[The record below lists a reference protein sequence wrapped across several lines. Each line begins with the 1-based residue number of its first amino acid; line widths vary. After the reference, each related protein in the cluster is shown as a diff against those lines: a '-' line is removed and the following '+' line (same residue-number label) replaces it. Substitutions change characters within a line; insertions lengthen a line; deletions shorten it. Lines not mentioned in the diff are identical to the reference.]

1 MFYKYSWIQPSHSRS
16 ILLLIA
22 VRVEVGIGP
31 QLRPRPHPL
40 GAAESLVPHPAAPAQ
55 QTGPVGANGR
65 PTSYNYRRVR
75 AWDRSC
81 LRADGFAGLGVAAY
95 LVPQVMAYATLAGLS
110 PVAGLWAALVPLVA
124 YALLGTSRLLSA
136 GPESTT
142 AVMTAAALAPL
153 AAGDPG
159 RYAALA
165 ALAALIVGGLCVL
178 AGLLRLGFISSLLS
192 RPVLIGYLAGVA
204 VIMISGQLSK
214 LFDIE
219 ADGATPVAEIASA
232 VGNLGQADPTAAVV
246 GITVVVVLFVGTWRA
261 PRLPWPLLAVLGA
274 TLVTALL
281 DLEERGL
288 KVVGEVPRGLPSLS
302 LPTTSAP
309 LLEILGPVAAIA
321 VVGFTDNVLTARAFA
336 GPGEEIDADAELRA
350 LGVANIGAGLTSG
363 FPVSSSGSR
372 TALATVS
379 QARTPAY
386 GIITALSVV
395 CVLLFAGPILEGFP
409 MAALGGLVVFAAVKI
424 VQFDEFRWLWDFRRS
439 EFWLGI
445 AAFVAVLTL
454 DLLVGVGFAVL
465 LSVVAMLARV
475 ARPHAA
481 VLGRVPGLAGMHDI
495 GEYPSAQQVAGL
507 MVFRYDSPLFFA
519 NAEDFRVRVLAA
531 VEQNT
536 RSGMPVQAVLLNCE
550 ANVDVDSTAVEA
562 LEALVQELHARG
574 IDVALSRVHV
584 ELAELLS
591 RAGILDLIGRE
602 NVYPTLP
609 TAVAGFEARQVPPD
623 PA

>member
-1 MFYKYSWIQPSHSRS
+1 M
-16 ILLLIA
+16 
-22 VRVEVGIGP
+22 
-31 QLRPRPHPL
+31 
-40 GAAESLVPHPAAPAQ
+40 GATEQ
-55 QTGPVGANGR
+55 RTQ
-65 PTSYNYRRVR
+65 YNFRRVR
-75 AWDRSC
+75 AWKRSY

-95 LVPQVMAYATLAGLS
+95 LVPQVMAYATLAGLD
-110 PVAGLWAALVPLVA
+110 PVVGLWASLLPLVI
-124 YALLGTSRLLSA
+124 YALMGTSRLLSA

-153 AAGDPG
+153 VAGDPAQ
-159 RYAALA
+159 YAALA

-178 AGLLRLGFISSLLS
+178 AGLLHLGFLSSLLS

-204 VIMISGQLSK
+204 VIMIAGQLSK
-214 LFDIE
+214 LFGVDSE
-219 ADGATPVAEIASA
+219 GETPLEEIAS
-232 VGNLGQADPTAAVV
+232 VLGNLGQANLTTAAV
-246 GITVVVVLFVGTWRA
+246 GIGVVVVLFVGSARA
-261 PRLPWPLLAVLGA
+261 PRLPWPLIAVLGA
-274 TLVTALL
+274 TLLTVVLN
-281 DLEERGL
+281 LEERGVR
-288 KVVGEVPRGLPSLS
+288 VVGEVPRGLPSLS
-302 LPTTSAP
+302 LPTSLAP
-309 LLEILGPVAAIA
+309 ALELIGPIAAIA

-336 GPGEEIDADAELRA
+336 ARGEEIDADAELRA
-350 LGVANIGAGLTSG
+350 LGVANLGAGLTSG

-372 TALATVS
+372 TALARVS

-386 GIITALSVV
+386 GFVTAASVV

-424 VQFDEFRWLWDFRRS
+424 VQFDEFRWLWNFRRS

-465 LSVVAMLARV
+465 LSVIAMLARV

-481 VLGRVPGLAGMHDI
+481 VLGFVPGLAGMHDV
-495 GEYPSAQQVAGL
+495 GEYPSATQVEGL

-519 NAEDFRVRVLAA
+519 NADNFRVRVLDA
-531 VEQNT
+531 VQDT
-536 RSGMPVQAVLLNCE
+536 VGSGLPVRVVLLNCE

-562 LEALVQELHARG
+562 LESLVRELKGRG
-574 IDVALSRVHV
+574 IEVNLARVHV
-584 ELAELLS
+584 ELAELLD

-609 TAVAGFEARQVPPD
+609 TAVAGYEAQQSRRRKS
-623 PA
+623 

>member
-1 MFYKYSWIQPSHSRS
+1 VGV
-16 ILLLIA
+16 A
-22 VRVEVGIGP
+22 V
-31 QLRPRPHPL
+31 
-40 GAAESLVPHPAAPAQ
+40 
-55 QTGPVGANGR
+55 TGR
-65 PTSYNYRRVR
+65 PTSYNVRRVR
-75 AWDRSC
+75 AWDRSF

-95 LVPQVMAYATLAGLS
+95 LVPQVMAYATLAGLD
-110 PVAGLWAALVPLVA
+110 PVAGLWAALLPLVI
-124 YALLGTSRLLSA
+124 YAMLGTSRLLSA

-165 ALAALIVGGLCVL
+165 ALAALIVGVLCMG
-178 AGLLRLGFISSLLS
+178 AGMLRLGFVSALLS

-204 VIMISGQLSK
+204 VIMIAGQLNKVFGVESGGGPP
-214 LFDIE
+214 L
-219 ADGATPVAEIASA
+219 AEIAS
-232 VGNLGQADPTAAVV
+232 VLGNLGDANAATAAV
-246 GITVVVVLFVGTWRA
+246 GISVVVVLFVGTSRA

-274 TLVTALL
+274 TLVTVAFRL
-281 DLEERGL
+281 DEAGVD
-288 KVVGEVPRGLPSLS
+288 VVGEVPRGLPALS
-302 LPTTSAP
+302 LPTTLGP
-309 LLEILGPVAAIA
+309 VLEILGPVAAIA

-350 LGVANIGAGLTSG
+350 LGAANIGAGLTSG

-386 GIITALSVV
+386 GLITAASLV

-409 MAALGGLVVFAAVKI
+409 MAALGGLVVFAAVRI
-424 VQFDEFRWLWDFRRS
+424 VQFDEFRWLWSFRRS

-481 VLGRVPGLAGMHDI
+481 VLGHVPGLAGMHDV
-495 GEYPSAQQVAGL
+495 GEYPSARQVTGL

-519 NAEDFRVRVLAA
+519 NAEDFRVRVLDA
-531 VEQNT
+531 VSDNVRE
-536 RSGMPVQAVLLNCE
+536 GLPVRAVLLNCE

-562 LEALVQELHARG
+562 MEALVRELQARG
-574 IDVALSRVHV
+574 IEVNLARVHV
-584 ELAELLS
+584 ELAELLD
-591 RAGILDLIGRE
+591 RAGILDLIGRDH
-602 NVYPTLP
+602 VYPTLP
-609 TAVAGFEARQVPPD
+609 TAVAGYTTRHPD
-623 PA
+623 VE

>member
-1 MFYKYSWIQPSHSRS
+1 VPLIPRQP
-16 ILLLIA
+16 
-22 VRVEVGIGP
+22 G
-31 QLRPRPHPL
+31 
-40 GAAESLVPHPAAPAQ
+40 PAQ
-55 QTGPVGANGR
+55 QTVTVAGSRTA
-65 PTSYNYRRVR
+65 YNYRRVR

-110 PVAGLWAALVPLVA
+110 PVVGLWASLVPLVV

-153 AAGDPG
+153 AAGDPAQ
-159 RYAALA
+159 YAALA
-165 ALAALIVGGLCVL
+165 ALAALIVGGLCLVAGVL
-178 AGLLRLGFISSLLS
+178 HLGFISSLLS

-204 VIMISGQLSK
+204 VIMIGGQLEK
-214 LFDIE
+214 LFGVDSSGE
-219 ADGATPVAEIASA
+219 TPLAQIWSVI
-232 VGNLGQADPTAAVV
+232 GNLGQANVATAAVGV
-246 GITVVVVLFVGTWRA
+246 SVVVVLFVGTALA
-261 PRLPWPLLAVLGA
+261 PKLPWPLLAVLGA
-274 TLVTALL
+274 TLATVLL
-281 DLEERGL
+281 DLEDHGVT
-288 KVVGEVPRGLPSLS
+288 VVGEVPRGLPSLS
-302 LPTTSAP
+302 LPTTLSPA
-309 LLEILGPVAAIA
+309 LEILGPIAAIA

-350 LGVANIGAGLTSG
+350 LGTANLGAGLTSG

-386 GIITALSVV
+386 GIITALCVV
-395 CVLLFAGPILEGFP
+395 CVLLFAGPILESFP

-424 VQFDEFRWLWDFRRS
+424 VQFDEFRWLWNFRRS

-495 GEYPSAQQVAGL
+495 GEYPSARQVAGL

-519 NAEDFRVRVLAA
+519 NAEDFRLRVLDA
-531 VEQNT
+531 VEDNIHDGLT
-536 RSGMPVQAVLLNCE
+536 VRAVLLNCE
-550 ANVDVDSTAVEA
+550 ANVDVDSTAIEA
-562 LEALVQELHARG
+562 MESLVQELQSRG
-574 IDVALSRVHV
+574 IDVALARVHV
-584 ELAELLS
+584 ELAELLD

-602 NVYPTLP
+602 NIYPTLP
-609 TAVAGFEARQVPPD
+609 TAVAGYEARQAPPEH
-623 PA
+623 A